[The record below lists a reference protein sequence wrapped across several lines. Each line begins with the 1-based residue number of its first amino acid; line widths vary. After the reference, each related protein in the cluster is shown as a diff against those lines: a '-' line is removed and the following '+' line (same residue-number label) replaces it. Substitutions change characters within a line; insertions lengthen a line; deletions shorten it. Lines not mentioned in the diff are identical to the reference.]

1 MIYNRKKEEIYS
13 NDETTIQDQDGN
25 IYNIEKSFILNTR
38 YETKKNLKNL
48 DNNEKF
54 INWNIS
60 IPIIPDPRQ
69 VILYGNGEK
78 PPIIIKIIPTS

>member
-1 MIYNRKKEEIYS
+1 MMFLVASPYL
-13 NDETTIQDQDGN
+13 N
-25 IYNIEKSFILNTR
+25 IK

-48 DNNEKF
+48 DKVEQI

-60 IPIIPDPRQ
+60 IPNIPDPKE
-69 VILYGNGEK
+69 VILYGNGEN